1 MGQSRGSNNVPRGAG
16 NASSHAATARVQIV
30 KTNASSQANVLATH
44 DAMTEDRPF
53 QPRPSSNFYR
63 RYE

>member
-1 MGQSRGSNNVPRGAG
+1 MGQSRGG
-16 NASSHAATARVQIV
+16 NAPGSASTHAATARVQIV

-53 QPRPSSNFYR
+53 EPRPSSNFYR